1 MDEKIEPSQQK
12 VTATAASQTREEPGT
27 RDMYADQGY
36 IYNYSLYAKSE
47 QSLRSYFNLPVVREY
62 ITKVQEIAE
71 TRRVT
76 LLDLGSGV
84 GVESKA
90 IESSIPN
97 VFVVS
102 LELSDYGSKTAKEE
116 MNTTQIQASALEIPL
131 ASNSVDAIHS
141 KDVFVHLADK
151 DKLFS
156 EVARILTD
164 SGLLL
169 ITTSATAFEEVGQV
183 NWNLDEV
190 AAIAKKYG
198 LHLVQHETTI
208 PETDDWY
215 KFNPHPRA
223 QLLFMKD
230 PITKTP
236 PTP

>member
-1 MDEKIEPSQQK
+1 MDERTEPSPEK
-12 VTATAASQTREEPGT
+12 VVATTASQTREEPGT
-27 RDMYADQGY
+27 RDMYADKGY

-47 QSLRSYFNLPVVREY
+47 QSVRSYFNLPVVRDFIAKVHE
-62 ITKVQEIAE
+62 ITK
-71 TRRVT
+71 TKRVA
-76 LLDLGSGV
+76 LLDLGSGI
-84 GVESKA
+84 GAESKE
-90 IESSIPN
+90 IERSIPN

-131 ASNSVDAIHS
+131 ASNSINAIHS

-156 EVARILTD
+156 EIARVLTD

-169 ITTSATAFEEVGQV
+169 ITTSRTAFEEAGQV

-190 AAIAKKYG
+190 TVIAARHG
-198 LHLVQHETTI
+198 LQLLRHETTT

-223 QLLFMKD
+223 QLLFMKNS
-230 PITKTP
+230 ITETP